1 MKAAK
6 ICLVILLIAI
16 VINFARQGA
25 GFHISR
31 VLPGLG
37 GDLISLYDLGGVIL
51 VCLLIHG
58 IGRIGRNTKRDNQP
72 KH

>member
-16 VINFARQGA
+16 VINFARHGA

-31 VLPGLG
+31 SLPGMG
-37 GDLISLYDLGGVIL
+37 KDPISLYDLAGL
-51 VCLLIHG
+51 VLLCLLIHAV
-58 IGRIGRNTKRDNQP
+58 GRIGRNTKRDNRS